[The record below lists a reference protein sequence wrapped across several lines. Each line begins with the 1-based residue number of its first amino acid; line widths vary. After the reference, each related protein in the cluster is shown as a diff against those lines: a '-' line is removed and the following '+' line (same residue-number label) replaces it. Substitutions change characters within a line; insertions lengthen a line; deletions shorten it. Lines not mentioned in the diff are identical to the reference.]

1 MLNSFK
7 MVRPIDRVLIDF
19 NSKLNS
25 LHQFA
30 KERIIQN
37 RKLKDL
43 ATTVLSKISQTES
56 PKTEQVL

>member
-1 MLNSFK
+1 